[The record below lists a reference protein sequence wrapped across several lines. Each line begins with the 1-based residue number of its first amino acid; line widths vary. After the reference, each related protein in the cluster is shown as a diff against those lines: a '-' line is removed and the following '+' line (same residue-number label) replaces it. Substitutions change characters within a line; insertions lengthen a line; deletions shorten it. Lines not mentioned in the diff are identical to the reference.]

1 MVNTGLLKE
10 YKEEPCWLEL
20 PEVPLYIHKLR
31 VYIQNSKLLLL
42 CTPSTNSIV
51 VLFDSSLV

>member
-10 YKEEPCWLEL
+10 YKEQPCWLKL

-31 VYIQNSKLLLL
+31 VYIQNCYYSALLVQ
-42 CTPSTNSIV
+42 IA
-51 VLFDSSLV
+51 